1 MNNLYLNLSTTMT
14 TPSAEG
20 LKAALDA
27 GFRGIEIRM
36 ERLNDHPEE
45 AQAALEAGGETL
57 SVNGLQIQQDTQ
69 GQVDQPRLERELAE
83 RLDFCVQLHSPY
95 LLIVPPLTEGLSLE
109 AALAPMREALVFCKG
124 QAAARGVKVAFEFL
138 GFPTCPFNTVAS
150 AAQAVEGLG
159 IELVIDSCHW
169 YASGAPRLTADVASN
184 LAIVHLN
191 DVPQMDPSTIQ
202 DADRLLPG
210 EGVLPLSDFIT
221 QLRSFGYDGPWSV
234 ETFNP
239 RYWDEDPAQVARRAY
254 AAGLGVLGQDIVTT
268 GA

>member
-1 MNNLYLNLSTTMT
+1 MNDLYLNTSTTMT
-14 TPSAEG
+14 TPSAQA
-20 LKAALDA
+20 LQAALDA

-36 ERLNDHPEE
+36 ERLLPHPEE
-45 AQAALEAGGETL
+45 AQATADLGGEVL
-57 SVNGLQIQQDTQ
+57 SVNGLQVQIGAG
-69 GQVDQPRLERELAE
+69 GQTDQPRLEQELAE

-95 LLIVPPLTEGLSLE
+95 LLIVPPLTEGLSTE
-109 AALAPMREALVFCKG
+109 AALPAMQSALKFCKA

-138 GFPTCPFNTVAS
+138 GFPTCPFNTLDS
-150 AAQAVEGLG
+150 AERAVEGLD

-169 YASGAPRLTADVASN
+169 YASGAPDLSAAVARN

-191 DVPQMDPSTIQ
+191 DVPEKDPSTIQ

-210 EGVLPLSDFIT
+210 EGVLPLTRFVT
-221 QLRSFGYDGPWSV
+221 QLRTLGYTGPWSV

-239 RYWDEDPAQVARRAY
+239 AYWDRDPAEVARQAY
-254 AAGLGVLGQDIVTT
+254 AAGLGALGQDVVTT